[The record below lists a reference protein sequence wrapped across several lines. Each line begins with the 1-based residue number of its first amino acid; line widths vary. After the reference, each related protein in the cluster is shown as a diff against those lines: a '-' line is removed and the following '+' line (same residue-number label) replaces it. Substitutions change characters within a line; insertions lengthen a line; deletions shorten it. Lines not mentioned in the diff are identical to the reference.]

1 MFIITTDI
9 TPNYS
14 NFFLCCNVAPLNGGY
29 PSSRPGGSYLP
40 PSNGGGFGNGG
51 SPSSSYGAPPSPP
64 SSSYGAPAAAPSSSY
79 GAPSSGGN
87 GGGFGNGIGGKT

>member
-1 MFIITTDI
+1 M
-9 TPNYS
+9 
-14 NFFLCCNVAPLNGGY
+14 NGGY

-51 SPSSSYGAPPSPP
+51 SPSSSYGAPPS
-64 SSSYGAPAAAPSSSY
+64 SSYGAPAAAPSSSY

-87 GGGFGNGIGGKT
+87 GGGFGNGIGGKIDFSNEADLTYRIKF